1 MYKDWIVVLGTSQE
15 TDAELSSDELELWK
29 QRKLLEMQ
37 RRAIMKKVEKEKLKE
52 RPEKRNEDSEATLR
66 KLFQSRADE
75 VYEAAKSQ
83 FPEET
88 RKLTGALAELIS
100 KGELTGPISGEELYW
115 FFRKLGINVR
125 LETHIRFVESG
136 KIKTIAD
143 KVRGE

>member
-1 MYKDWIVVLGTSQE
+1 
-15 TDAELSSDELELWK
+15 LELWK

-37 RRAIMKKVEKEKLKE
+37 RRAIMKKVEGEKPKGA
-52 RPEKRNEDSEATLR
+52 PEEKNEGPEPTLR
-66 KLFQSRADE
+66 KLFQGRADE

-83 FPEET
+83 FPEVT
-88 RKLTGALAELIS
+88 RKMTEALAELIS

-115 FFRKLGINVR
+115 FFRTLGINVR

-136 KIKTIAD
+136 KIKTIAE